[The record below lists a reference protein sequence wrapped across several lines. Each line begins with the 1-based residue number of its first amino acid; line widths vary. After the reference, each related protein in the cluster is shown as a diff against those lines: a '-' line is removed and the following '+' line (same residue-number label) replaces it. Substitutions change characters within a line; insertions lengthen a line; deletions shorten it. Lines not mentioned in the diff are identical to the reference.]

1 MILFFESLTFVVLF
15 YLVSV
20 DIVFEYIV
28 SWNLMIYGLA
38 HCDRDSKAVNEI
50 RVLVRM

>member
-1 MILFFESLTFVVLF
+1 M
-15 YLVSV
+15 

-38 HCDRDSKAVNEI
+38 HYDLDSKAVNDI
-50 RVLVRM
+50 MVFVLMRQ